1 MSFSL
6 SDITFLIRLLLDILV
21 VWGLIYS
28 GLRIVRNNSRTI
40 QLVKGVLIIVLIKAL
55 AVWLGLNALNYL
67 IEMFLNWGVVVI
79 LVVFQPEI
87 RGMLEKVGKT
97 TAILTTD
104 VSVSQIQQMINELVE
119 ACTEMSKSKTG
130 ALISIERTQS
140 LSDFIRTGIV
150 MDSEV
155 STELLG
161 TIFQYGTPMHDGA
174 VIIQGNK
181 IACAAAYF
189 PPTTKDLPSKYG
201 ARHRAAVGISEITDS
216 ITIIVSEETGNISVA
231 VNGQLTQYP
240 PEGLQRYLTNML
252 VTESSQNPSS
262 ILVPMLS
269 QAKSMGKRAKKQTE
283 DANKDERVKAI
294 EIVNRKRRAVN
305 MESPNKKSP
314 SVWFNELRGLLTLI
328 FQKVS
333 KLVDRV
339 LFDKKG
345 SVIISLVL
353 SIMIC
358 VVINYE
364 DISLK
369 LFNDT
374 RTTVDLRNVA
384 VEVLAD
390 TDKYDVAGVPSTV
403 DVSLTGDATSIQV
416 FRSKGSVQ
424 VVADLKKYSE
434 GENIIN
440 LKVKNLPEK
449 IEAVVDPATI
459 DVTLSKKVTKSFT
472 IQPELLVGSNQKV
485 TDFETPT
492 LDVMTVKITASQ
504 NQLNSIR
511 IVKALID
518 CTGQIQDFEAN
529 AALAAYD
536 AKGNRVNVT
545 LSPETVHASVKL
557 AKNTSLDKEDSE

>member
-1 MSFSL
+1 MLF
-6 SDITFLIRLLLDILV
+6 
-21 VWGLIYS
+21 
-28 GLRIVRNNSRTI
+28 RTI
-40 QLVKGVLIIVLIKAL
+40 QLVKGVLIIVLVKAL

-119 ACTEMSKSKTG
+119 ACSQMSKSKTG

-252 VTESSQNPSS
+252 VQNSTQNTSS
-262 ILVPMLS
+262 ILVPMLN
-269 QAKSMGKRAKKQTE
+269 QAKSMSKRAKKIEE
-283 DANKDERVKAI
+283 DTNKDERVKAI
-294 EIVNRKRRAVN
+294 EIVNLI
-305 MESPNKKSP
+305 EQKKEG
-314 SVWFNELRGLLTLI
+314 NQHGI
-328 FQKVS
+328 S
-333 KLVDRV
+333 K
-339 LFDKKG
+339 
-345 SVIISLVL
+345 
-353 SIMIC
+353 
-358 VVINYE
+358 
-364 DISLK
+364 
-369 LFNDT
+369 
-374 RTTVDLRNVA
+374 
-384 VEVLAD
+384 
-390 TDKYDVAGVPSTV
+390 
-403 DVSLTGDATSIQV
+403 
-416 FRSKGSVQ
+416 
-424 VVADLKKYSE
+424 
-434 GENIIN
+434 
-440 LKVKNLPEK
+440 
-449 IEAVVDPATI
+449 
-459 DVTLSKKVTKSFT
+459 
-472 IQPELLVGSNQKV
+472 
-485 TDFETPT
+485 
-492 LDVMTVKITASQ
+492 
-504 NQLNSIR
+504 
-511 IVKALID
+511 
-518 CTGQIQDFEAN
+518 
-529 AALAAYD
+529 
-536 AKGNRVNVT
+536 
-545 LSPETVHASVKL
+545 
-557 AKNTSLDKEDSE
+557 

>member
-1 MSFSL
+1 M
-6 SDITFLIRLLLDILV
+6 DILV

-119 ACTEMSKSKTG
+119 ACAEMSKSKTG

-294 EIVNRKRRAVN
+294 EIVNLY
-305 MESPNKKSP
+305 EQKKEGSQH
-314 SVWFNELRGLLTLI
+314 GI
-328 FQKVS
+328 S
-333 KLVDRV
+333 K
-339 LFDKKG
+339 
-345 SVIISLVL
+345 
-353 SIMIC
+353 
-358 VVINYE
+358 
-364 DISLK
+364 
-369 LFNDT
+369 
-374 RTTVDLRNVA
+374 
-384 VEVLAD
+384 
-390 TDKYDVAGVPSTV
+390 
-403 DVSLTGDATSIQV
+403 
-416 FRSKGSVQ
+416 
-424 VVADLKKYSE
+424 
-434 GENIIN
+434 
-440 LKVKNLPEK
+440 
-449 IEAVVDPATI
+449 
-459 DVTLSKKVTKSFT
+459 
-472 IQPELLVGSNQKV
+472 
-485 TDFETPT
+485 
-492 LDVMTVKITASQ
+492 
-504 NQLNSIR
+504 
-511 IVKALID
+511 
-518 CTGQIQDFEAN
+518 
-529 AALAAYD
+529 
-536 AKGNRVNVT
+536 
-545 LSPETVHASVKL
+545 
-557 AKNTSLDKEDSE
+557 

>member
-1 MSFSL
+1 MGYTL
-6 SDITFLIRLLLDILV
+6 SDITFLIRLLFDILV

-40 QLVKGVLIIVLIKAL
+40 QLVKGVLIIVLVKAL

-97 TAILTTD
+97 TAILTVD

-119 ACTEMSKSKTG
+119 ACSQMSKSKTG

-161 TIFQYGTPMHDGA
+161 TISQYGTPMHDGA

-252 VTESSQNPSS
+252 VQSSNQNPSS
-262 ILVPMLS
+262 ILVPMLN
-269 QAKSMGKRAKKQTE
+269 QAKSMSKRAKKQEE
-283 DANKDERVKAI
+283 DINKDERVKAI
-294 EIVNRKRRAVN
+294 EIVNLI
-305 MESPNKKSP
+305 EQKKEGSQH
-314 SVWFNELRGLLTLI
+314 GI
-328 FQKVS
+328 S
-333 KLVDRV
+333 K
-339 LFDKKG
+339 
-345 SVIISLVL
+345 
-353 SIMIC
+353 
-358 VVINYE
+358 
-364 DISLK
+364 
-369 LFNDT
+369 
-374 RTTVDLRNVA
+374 
-384 VEVLAD
+384 
-390 TDKYDVAGVPSTV
+390 
-403 DVSLTGDATSIQV
+403 
-416 FRSKGSVQ
+416 
-424 VVADLKKYSE
+424 
-434 GENIIN
+434 
-440 LKVKNLPEK
+440 
-449 IEAVVDPATI
+449 
-459 DVTLSKKVTKSFT
+459 
-472 IQPELLVGSNQKV
+472 
-485 TDFETPT
+485 
-492 LDVMTVKITASQ
+492 
-504 NQLNSIR
+504 
-511 IVKALID
+511 
-518 CTGQIQDFEAN
+518 
-529 AALAAYD
+529 
-536 AKGNRVNVT
+536 
-545 LSPETVHASVKL
+545 
-557 AKNTSLDKEDSE
+557 

>member
-1 MSFSL
+1 M
-6 SDITFLIRLLLDILV
+6 
-21 VWGLIYS
+21 
-28 GLRIVRNNSRTI
+28 RNNSRTI

-119 ACTEMSKSKTG
+119 ACAEMSKSKTG

-181 IACAAAYF
+181 IACASLIF
-189 PPTTKDLPSKYG
+189 LQPQRIFLVSMEQDIERS
-201 ARHRAAVGISEITDS
+201 VGISEITDS

-294 EIVNRKRRAVN
+294 EIVNLY
-305 MESPNKKSP
+305 EQKKEGSQH
-314 SVWFNELRGLLTLI
+314 GI
-328 FQKVS
+328 S
-333 KLVDRV
+333 K
-339 LFDKKG
+339 
-345 SVIISLVL
+345 
-353 SIMIC
+353 
-358 VVINYE
+358 
-364 DISLK
+364 
-369 LFNDT
+369 
-374 RTTVDLRNVA
+374 
-384 VEVLAD
+384 
-390 TDKYDVAGVPSTV
+390 
-403 DVSLTGDATSIQV
+403 
-416 FRSKGSVQ
+416 
-424 VVADLKKYSE
+424 
-434 GENIIN
+434 
-440 LKVKNLPEK
+440 
-449 IEAVVDPATI
+449 
-459 DVTLSKKVTKSFT
+459 
-472 IQPELLVGSNQKV
+472 
-485 TDFETPT
+485 
-492 LDVMTVKITASQ
+492 
-504 NQLNSIR
+504 
-511 IVKALID
+511 
-518 CTGQIQDFEAN
+518 
-529 AALAAYD
+529 
-536 AKGNRVNVT
+536 
-545 LSPETVHASVKL
+545 
-557 AKNTSLDKEDSE
+557 

>member
-1 MSFSL
+1 
-6 SDITFLIRLLLDILV
+6 LDILV

-40 QLVKGVLIIVLIKAL
+40 QLVKGVLIIVLVKAL

-119 ACTEMSKSKTG
+119 ACSQMSKSKTG

-252 VTESSQNPSS
+252 VQNSTQNTSS
-262 ILVPMLS
+262 ILVPMLN
-269 QAKSMGKRAKKQTE
+269 QAKSMSKRAKKIEE
-283 DANKDERVKAI
+283 DTNKDERVKAI
-294 EIVNRKRRAVN
+294 EIVNLI
-305 MESPNKKSP
+305 EQKKEG
-314 SVWFNELRGLLTLI
+314 NQHGI
-328 FQKVS
+328 S
-333 KLVDRV
+333 K
-339 LFDKKG
+339 
-345 SVIISLVL
+345 
-353 SIMIC
+353 
-358 VVINYE
+358 
-364 DISLK
+364 
-369 LFNDT
+369 
-374 RTTVDLRNVA
+374 
-384 VEVLAD
+384 
-390 TDKYDVAGVPSTV
+390 
-403 DVSLTGDATSIQV
+403 
-416 FRSKGSVQ
+416 
-424 VVADLKKYSE
+424 
-434 GENIIN
+434 
-440 LKVKNLPEK
+440 
-449 IEAVVDPATI
+449 
-459 DVTLSKKVTKSFT
+459 
-472 IQPELLVGSNQKV
+472 
-485 TDFETPT
+485 
-492 LDVMTVKITASQ
+492 
-504 NQLNSIR
+504 
-511 IVKALID
+511 
-518 CTGQIQDFEAN
+518 
-529 AALAAYD
+529 
-536 AKGNRVNVT
+536 
-545 LSPETVHASVKL
+545 
-557 AKNTSLDKEDSE
+557 

>member
-1 MSFSL
+1 M
-6 SDITFLIRLLLDILV
+6 DILV

-40 QLVKGVLIIVLIKAL
+40 QLVKGVLIIVLVKAL

-119 ACTEMSKSKTG
+119 ACSQMSKSKTG

-252 VTESSQNPSS
+252 VQNSTQNTSS
-262 ILVPMLS
+262 ILVPMLN
-269 QAKSMGKRAKKQTE
+269 QAKSMSKRAKKIEE
-283 DANKDERVKAI
+283 DTNKDERVKAI
-294 EIVNRKRRAVN
+294 EIVNLI
-305 MESPNKKSP
+305 EQKKEG
-314 SVWFNELRGLLTLI
+314 NQHGI
-328 FQKVS
+328 S
-333 KLVDRV
+333 K
-339 LFDKKG
+339 
-345 SVIISLVL
+345 
-353 SIMIC
+353 
-358 VVINYE
+358 
-364 DISLK
+364 
-369 LFNDT
+369 
-374 RTTVDLRNVA
+374 
-384 VEVLAD
+384 
-390 TDKYDVAGVPSTV
+390 
-403 DVSLTGDATSIQV
+403 
-416 FRSKGSVQ
+416 
-424 VVADLKKYSE
+424 
-434 GENIIN
+434 
-440 LKVKNLPEK
+440 
-449 IEAVVDPATI
+449 
-459 DVTLSKKVTKSFT
+459 
-472 IQPELLVGSNQKV
+472 
-485 TDFETPT
+485 
-492 LDVMTVKITASQ
+492 
-504 NQLNSIR
+504 
-511 IVKALID
+511 
-518 CTGQIQDFEAN
+518 
-529 AALAAYD
+529 
-536 AKGNRVNVT
+536 
-545 LSPETVHASVKL
+545 
-557 AKNTSLDKEDSE
+557 

>member
-201 ARHRAAVGISEITDS
+201 A
-216 ITIIVSEETGNISVA
+216 TGNISVA

-294 EIVNRKRRAVN
+294 EIVNLY
-305 MESPNKKSP
+305 EQKKEGSQH
-314 SVWFNELRGLLTLI
+314 GI
-328 FQKVS
+328 S
-333 KLVDRV
+333 K
-339 LFDKKG
+339 
-345 SVIISLVL
+345 
-353 SIMIC
+353 
-358 VVINYE
+358 
-364 DISLK
+364 
-369 LFNDT
+369 
-374 RTTVDLRNVA
+374 
-384 VEVLAD
+384 
-390 TDKYDVAGVPSTV
+390 
-403 DVSLTGDATSIQV
+403 
-416 FRSKGSVQ
+416 
-424 VVADLKKYSE
+424 
-434 GENIIN
+434 
-440 LKVKNLPEK
+440 
-449 IEAVVDPATI
+449 
-459 DVTLSKKVTKSFT
+459 
-472 IQPELLVGSNQKV
+472 
-485 TDFETPT
+485 
-492 LDVMTVKITASQ
+492 
-504 NQLNSIR
+504 
-511 IVKALID
+511 
-518 CTGQIQDFEAN
+518 
-529 AALAAYD
+529 
-536 AKGNRVNVT
+536 
-545 LSPETVHASVKL
+545 
-557 AKNTSLDKEDSE
+557 

>member
-130 ALISIERTQS
+130 ALISIERKQS

-216 ITIIVSEETGNISVA
+216 ITIIVSE
-231 VNGQLTQYP
+231 
-240 PEGLQRYLTNML
+240 
-252 VTESSQNPSS
+252 
-262 ILVPMLS
+262 
-269 QAKSMGKRAKKQTE
+269 
-283 DANKDERVKAI
+283 
-294 EIVNRKRRAVN
+294 
-305 MESPNKKSP
+305 
-314 SVWFNELRGLLTLI
+314 
-328 FQKVS
+328 
-333 KLVDRV
+333 
-339 LFDKKG
+339 
-345 SVIISLVL
+345 
-353 SIMIC
+353 
-358 VVINYE
+358 
-364 DISLK
+364 
-369 LFNDT
+369 
-374 RTTVDLRNVA
+374 
-384 VEVLAD
+384 
-390 TDKYDVAGVPSTV
+390 
-403 DVSLTGDATSIQV
+403 
-416 FRSKGSVQ
+416 
-424 VVADLKKYSE
+424 
-434 GENIIN
+434 
-440 LKVKNLPEK
+440 
-449 IEAVVDPATI
+449 
-459 DVTLSKKVTKSFT
+459 
-472 IQPELLVGSNQKV
+472 
-485 TDFETPT
+485 
-492 LDVMTVKITASQ
+492 
-504 NQLNSIR
+504 
-511 IVKALID
+511 
-518 CTGQIQDFEAN
+518 
-529 AALAAYD
+529 
-536 AKGNRVNVT
+536 
-545 LSPETVHASVKL
+545 
-557 AKNTSLDKEDSE
+557 